1 MEKVVK
7 VIGVI
12 VLVILV
18 IALNLGWNVLVGALL
33 VWLASKAFVSVEFSW
48 ALAAF
53 VGVAILVLSGIFGV
67 TVKNNRKD

>member
-1 MEKVVK
+1 MEEVIK
-7 VIGVI
+7 VIGVV
-12 VLVILV
+12 VLGILV

-53 VGVAILVLSGIFGV
+53 VGVAISVLSGIFGAAA
-67 TVKNNRKD
+67 KNNKKD